1 MSVICAH
8 FTRLLSHCFQWKVF
22 KTYFAVQ
29 WAGAWPSFVPVR
41 PPGRRSCA
49 VFMSGDGREGAN
61 AETLLPDFYA
71 FLRLLSVKGSCFM
84 FLCLRF
90 LFGVLHA
97 DGDDD
102 LAN

>member
-1 MSVICAH
+1 MWVREYGS
-8 FTRLLSHCFQWKVF
+8 
-22 KTYFAVQ
+22 
-29 WAGAWPSFVPVR
+29 AWPSFVPVR
-41 PPGRRSCA
+41 PPGRRSCV